1 MNRRPLPFLLSLSF
15 FYAEGPPGVVE
26 DEDVAVVAELD
37 VVAGTVVVVETVVAA
52 VSAAVVGTN

>member
-26 DEDVAVVAELD
+26 DDVVAVVAKLD
-37 VVAGTVVVVETVVAA
+37 VVAGTVVVVDTII
-52 VSAAVVGTN
+52 AAVVGTN